1 MDTKDTQLSQLLQR
15 WPACEPSP
23 AFAQNVLRRVRLE
36 TARPARD
43 AAPGLAGWLPAW
55 LVSPRR
61 LAWVTAGALS
71 LAFVVGLA
79 SVQTFSPPAPTALRP
94 APLGSSILDRG
105 TVSGD
110 YVALIGD
117 ARP

>member
-15 WPACEPSP
+15 WPPREPSP

-43 AAPGLAGWLPAW
+43 AAPGLAGWLPGW
-55 LVSPRR
+55 LLSPRR
-61 LAWVTAGALS
+61 LAWVSAGTLS
-71 LAFVVGLA
+71 LAFLVGLA
-79 SVQTFSPPAPTALRP
+79 SVQLFSPPVPTALRP
-94 APLGSSILDRG
+94 APLGFSILDRG
-105 TVSGD
+105 TMSGD
-110 YVALIGD
+110 YVALIGG